1 MLIRNKIEVGD
12 IGRVIFLHGELYAKE
27 YGYDYTFEAY
37 VAEALGQFAKRSNPR
52 EKIWI
57 VEENG
62 DVKGSIALCEISD
75 QEAQLRW
82 FIVSPQLRGKG
93 IGKTLINCVLDF
105 FSEQSYE
112 KISLWTVKGLE
123 AAKNMYV
130 SHGFALEQEVEH
142 KVWGSYR
149 TEQKYVK
156 KI

>member
-1 MLIRNKIEVGD
+1 MLIRNELKVGD
-12 IGRVIFLHGELYAKE
+12 IGRIIFLHGELYARE

-37 VAEALGQFAKRSNPR
+37 VAEPLGQFAKRSNPR

-62 DVKGSIALCEISD
+62 ELKGSIALCEISA

-82 FIVSPQLRGKG
+82 FFVSPQLRGKG
-93 IGKTLINCVLDF
+93 VGKNLMNSVIDF
-105 FSEQSYE
+105 SLEQSYE

-123 AAKNMYV
+123 AAKSIYI
-130 SHGFALEQEVEH
+130 SSGFTLEEEIEH
-142 KVWGSYR
+142 IVWGSNH

-156 KI
+156 QI